1 MRARVPL
8 VWLAQ
13 GVAGWQQ
20 LAPELP
26 QVPGGAQALRARQK
40 PAPRPKPL
48 EQVAPQPQQN
58 QAGDPDPPR

>member
-1 MRARVPL
+1 MLARVPL

-13 GVAGWQQ
+13 GVTGWRQ
-20 LAPELP
+20 LASELP

-40 PAPRPKPL
+40 PEPRPEPL
-48 EQVAPQPQQN
+48 GQVARQPQQN